1 MRSRPGR
8 SDWLRVVGTAGAPVG
23 RFEVRHCT
31 GPRLLPIKGNAAARP
46 GKARRAWPARIY
58 GYCPHCPAVRILT
71 AAALA
76 LALSAPVL
84 ATPPAKPAR
93 LGLCAAC
100 HGEDGMARIP
110 GAPNLA
116 GQKLDYLREALR
128 QYRDGRRDIPV
139 MRAATGP
146 LTDAELDQLA
156 QWFSAQTPSRAAP

>member
-1 MRSRPGR
+1 MRFLLHAALVLAVSA
-8 SDWLRVVGTAGAPVG
+8 TA
-23 RFEVRHCT
+23 H
-31 GPRLLPIKGNAAARP
+31 AAA
-46 GKARRAWPARIY
+46 
-58 GYCPHCPAVRILT
+58 
-71 AAALA
+71 
-76 LALSAPVL
+76 
-84 ATPPAKPAR
+84 PPAKPAR

-116 GQKLDYLREALR
+116 GQKLDYLRDALR

>member
-1 MRSRPGR
+1 M
-8 SDWLRVVGTAGAPVG
+8 
-23 RFEVRHCT
+23 
-31 GPRLLPIKGNAAARP
+31 
-46 GKARRAWPARIY
+46 
-58 GYCPHCPAVRILT
+58 RILT
-71 AAALA
+71 TAALA
-76 LALSAPVL
+76 LAFTAPVL
-84 ATPPAKPAR
+84 AAPPAKPAR

-146 LTDAELDQLA
+146 LSDAELDQLA
-156 QWFSAQTPSRAAP
+156 QWFSAQHPRAAE

>member
-1 MRSRPGR
+1 MR
-8 SDWLRVVGTAGAPVG
+8 
-23 RFEVRHCT
+23 F
-31 GPRLLPIKGNAAARP
+31 LL
-46 GKARRAWPARIY
+46 
-58 GYCPHCPAVRILT
+58 T
-71 AAALA
+71 AALA

-84 ATPPAKPAR
+84 AAPPVKPAR

-146 LTDAELDQLA
+146 LTDAEVDHLA
-156 QWFSAQTPSRAAP
+156 QWFAAQTPTRAAP